1 MSEHDAKH
9 VGDVPAAAGIESFS
23 QLPFVRPRPA
33 AMAGSSPASSI
44 RLFGFELPPDG
55 VVSAA
60 SSDVVTAASTTAAA
74 AALGQVT
81 ASGLG
86 GGCGGGGRKFECHYC
101 CRNFP
106 TSQAL
111 GGHQNAHKRERQHA
125 KRAQFQSAMAMHAH
139 YPGLPCLRQLLRLA
153 PLRPLAA
160 AHGAAAAA
168 AVPPRG
174 PTTTTSR
181 PAVPRPWWRRGT
193 TARRR
198 QAPSRTR
205 STAARWCRPPLR
217 CGVSPPPPLP
227 WSGPPGRFAR
237 QKRQPPLSLAGG
249 REEEDAMVE
258 VRRGNGV
265 SGAAAAVVQLQPGS
279 RLSRSSSSS
288 SSASSSSQHHHERR
302 RLGDLAEINRE
313 NVSLDLTL

>member
-74 AALGQVT
+74 AAPGQVT

-86 GGCGGGGRKFECHYC
+86 GGGGGGGRKFECHYC

-125 KRAQFQSAMAMHAH
+125 KRAQ
-139 YPGLPCLRQLLRLA
+139 
-153 PLRPLAA
+153 
-160 AHGAAAAA
+160 
-168 AVPPRG
+168 
-174 PTTTTSR
+174 
-181 PAVPRPWWRRGT
+181 
-193 TARRR
+193 
-198 QAPSRTR
+198 
-205 STAARWCRPPLR
+205 
-217 CGVSPPPPLP
+217 
-227 WSGPPGRFAR
+227 
-237 QKRQPPLSLAGG
+237 
-249 REEEDAMVE
+249 
-258 VRRGNGV
+258 RGNGV
-265 SGAAAAVVQLQPGS
+265 GGAAAAVVQLQPGS